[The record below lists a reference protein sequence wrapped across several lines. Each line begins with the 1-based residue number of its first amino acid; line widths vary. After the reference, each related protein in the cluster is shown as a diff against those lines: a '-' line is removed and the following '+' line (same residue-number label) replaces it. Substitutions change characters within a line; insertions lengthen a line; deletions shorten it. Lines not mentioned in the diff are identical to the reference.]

1 MNNSLFNVPF
11 TENYFHLNELL
22 AATSKGSSLKTSD
35 TVEEKNNKATSSST
49 SKSEY
54 NKNSSS
60 NDKDNSTKNNSSNTA
75 SSQSVN
81 SNIKTYD
88 PFLDNH
94 LRTPARGE
102 NHGKFGLPIKDI
114 ENDLSNYGAKNHSY
128 AFGKHSR
135 LVLGPYFITLCFD
148 INRRLGIAVI
158 KPKAPLKTIEPKA
171 KDFFIDYFTSGAD
184 MEHISIM
191 ISEDNLQLK
200 YVE

>member
-1 MNNSLFNVPF
+1 MNKLNKQFFKILFVTILMNNSLFNVPF

-60 NDKDNSTKNNSSNTA
+60 NDNDNSTRNNSSNTT

-114 ENDLSNYGAKNHSY
+114 ENDLYK
-128 AFGKHSR
+128 
-135 LVLGPYFITLCFD
+135 
-148 INRRLGIAVI
+148 
-158 KPKAPLKTIEPKA
+158 
-171 KDFFIDYFTSGAD
+171 FIDVKNIVNAKTSYGGTAKK
-184 MEHISIM
+184 SILKQ
-191 ISEDNLQLK
+191 ISELK
-200 YVE
+200 KIIKVK